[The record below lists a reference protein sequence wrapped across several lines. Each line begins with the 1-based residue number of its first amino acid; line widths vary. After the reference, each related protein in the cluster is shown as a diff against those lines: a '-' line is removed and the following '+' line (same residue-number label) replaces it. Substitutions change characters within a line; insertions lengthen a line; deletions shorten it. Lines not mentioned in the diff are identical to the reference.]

1 MRKRNE
7 SVTVEH
13 DRAAA
18 AVPGPLDK
26 GCSLRRSL
34 RLPASA
40 AAEGMK
46 RPLGRRYG
54 LWFRLRK
61 LILWLLGM
69 YIAIPFLVKLCP
81 AIQAKLVFL
90 NFGIKKIETKEDI
103 EEDQIK
109 EDRWQLK
116 EEMSHVLPV
125 QIRVSAVGSR
135 EDSHLEGWKHSPTIC
150 HGLTHAL
157 EKGEAPEDVQYIDD
171 FIVWDNTAEEAFEKR
186 KKIVQIL
193 LKASF
198 ATKQMR
204 VPYFIDLKRPQDQGL
219 NHTCNYYLQPEED
232 VTIGVWHTVPA
243 ALWKNARGKDQLWFE
258 EALGSSHPVILY
270 LHGNAGTR
278 GGDHRV
284 ELYKVLSSLGYH
296 VVTFDY
302 RGWGDSV
309 GSPSERGMTYDA
321 LHVFDWIK
329 ARSGDNP
336 VYIWGH
342 SLGTGADACR
352 TMLLATSGICMVM
365 PGTGKFKV
373 SSAFAFMV
381 LTFISCLLPFHGCLE
396 IYRYFPGFDWFFLD
410 PITTSGIKFANDEN
424 VKYISC
430 SLLILHAEDDPV
442 VPFHLGKKL
451 YNIAATSR
459 SFRDYKVQ
467 FVPFHTDLGY
477 RHKYIYRS
485 PELPR
490 ILR

>member
-1 MRKRNE
+1 MAPPSLRSAGKQPPPSRARSEGGDWLGVAGAWPGRGAARRERGAGRAAAVRGAAPAVSAAPGCRRRHGRPPLPGMRKRNE

-13 DRAAA
+13 ERAASA
-18 AVPGPLDK
+18 AAPAPLDK
-26 GCSLRRSL
+26 GCSLRHSL
-34 RLPASA
+34 RLPAA
-40 AAEGMK
+40 AAAAADTGMK

-61 LILWLLGM
+61 LIIWLLGV

-90 NFGIKKIETKEDI
+90 NF
-103 EEDQIK
+103 
-109 EDRWQLK
+109 
-116 EEMSHVLPV
+116 V
-125 QIRVSAVGSR
+125 
-135 EDSHLEGWKHSPTIC
+135 
-150 HGLTHAL
+150 
-157 EKGEAPEDVQYIDD
+157 
-171 FIVWDNTAEEAFEKR
+171 
-186 KKIVQIL
+186 
-193 LKASF
+193 
-198 ATKQMR
+198 R

-258 EALGSSHPVILY
+258 DALGSSHPVILY

-302 RGWGDSV
+302 RGWGDSI

-342 SLGTGADACR
+342 SLGTGVATNLVRRLCERETPPDA
-352 TMLLATSGICMVM
+352 LILES
-365 PGTGKFKV
+365 
-373 SSAFAFMV
+373 
-381 LTFISCLLPFHGCLE
+381 PFTNIREEARSHPFSV

-490 ILR
+490 ILREFLGKSEHEHHH